1 MELFQI
7 LILLGLL
14 SALFTIGLVVGE
26 SITTKNPNTRFAKWW
41 RRNIIGIMH

>member
-7 LILLGLL
+7 LILLCLL

-26 SITTKNPNTRFAKWW
+26 SIATKSPNTHFAKWW
-41 RRNIIGIMH
+41 RRNIIGIMN